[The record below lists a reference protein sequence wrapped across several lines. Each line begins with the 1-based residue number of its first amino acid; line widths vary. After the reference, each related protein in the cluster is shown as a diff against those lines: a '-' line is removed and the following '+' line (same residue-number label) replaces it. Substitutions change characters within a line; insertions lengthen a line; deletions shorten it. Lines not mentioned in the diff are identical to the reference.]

1 MSPGRTAK
9 RAVRNATRPS
19 AVADQ
24 PSHDPEATIGVGHPV
39 TADRATLDDAQAG
52 LTVVRVEIATK
63 TVLQIVAVVLLTL
76 GLLRAATAARTLLA
90 LIGLSFFF
98 SLALDPA
105 VRWLATRYGWRRGA
119 AVGLIYVVGVVF
131 VSLFAFGLV
140 PAIGTLAQAISDNAG
155 SWLREL
161 DTWTQ
166 EVLGVSV
173 TSETI
178 ATELT
183 GAGETLRE
191 FSQQAFTGAIG
202 IASAGVTLLFNLAA
216 IALFT
221 FYFTAE
227 APKVKQ
233 GVLRLFGP
241 KTQGRIGWTWD
252 QAIVQTGGYFYSRLI
267 LMAINGV
274 GFFTTMALVGLPVAL
289 AFPLAVFGGFVSA
302 FIPAI
307 GSYLGAAV
315 PVLITLAVQGP
326 VAGLVV
332 LVYAVVYQQIE
343 NYWLGPKI
351 SAGTMSL
358 SGGVAFG
365 AALAGG
371 AIGGPVG
378 AFVALPIAALVSST
392 IANYARS
399 YEVVYHS
406 ALDTDRTPP
415 PTDRT
420 PPPEEPK
427 PTARPTDE
435 SPNATSS

>member
-1 MSPGRTAK
+1 MRRDSDADVQARVAEASMNEPHTRSAARTP
-9 RAVRNATRPS
+9 RREREQSGP
-19 AVADQ
+19 
-24 PSHDPEATIGVGHPV
+24 
-39 TADRATLDDAQAG
+39 
-52 LTVVRVEIATK
+52 TVVRVEIAPRTIW
-63 TVLQIVAVVLLTL
+63 QIVGVILVTL
-76 GLLRAATAARTLLA
+76 ALLRAASAARTLLA
-90 LIGLSFFF
+90 LVGLSFFF

-105 VRWLATRYGWRRGA
+105 VRWLSAHYGWRRGV
-119 AVGLIYVVGVVF
+119 AVGLIYLAGVVF
-131 VSLFAFGLV
+131 ASLFVFGLV
-140 PAIGTLAQAISDNAG
+140 PAIGTLAQTISQNANG
-155 SWLREL
+155 WLLQL
-161 DTWTQ
+161 DDWSRDL
-166 EVLGVSV
+166 LGFSV

-191 FSQQAFTGAIG
+191 FSQRAFAGVIG

-233 GVLRLFGP
+233 AVLSLFGP
-241 KTQGRIGWTWD
+241 KIQGRIGWTWD

-267 LMAINGV
+267 LMGINGV
-274 GFFTTMALVGLPVAL
+274 GFFAAMAAVGLPVSL

-307 GSYLGAAV
+307 GSYLGAAI

-326 VAGLVV
+326 AAGLVV
-332 LVYAVVYQQIE
+332 LAYAVVYQQIE
-343 NYWLGPKI
+343 NYWLGPRI

-371 AIGGPVG
+371 AIAGPVG
-378 AFVALPIAALVSST
+378 AFVALPVAALVSST
-392 IANYARS
+392 IANYTRS
-399 YEVVYHS
+399 YDVVYRS
-406 ALDTDRTPP
+406 EFDPDTTQGDQDHAPSDPDDHVR
-415 PTDRT
+415 
-420 PPPEEPK
+420 E
-427 PTARPTDE
+427 
-435 SPNATSS
+435 ATSS